1 MYIFT
6 YVLIYIWV
14 YYRYTYIYE
23 AYTHF
28 HLHIYVKQ
36 NKLWMCYISLNL
48 GSCDSPVTEEICLQF
63 YTWKYFLGSAAYI

>member
-1 MYIFT
+1 MYL
-6 YVLIYIWV
+6 YIYRCIIDIH
-14 YYRYTYIYE
+14 IYE